1 METQDLT
8 VRYHREAPLSLLIR
22 LAATTPTECPLTQS
36 IISAVVHFD
45 ICKDVVILAF
55 VGCLIWR
62 VAMRQSGGESWVKIF
77 IFFSLHQQENIRG
90 VTCVHCT
97 AIVD

>member
-22 LAATTPTECPLTQS
+22 LAATSPTECPLTKS

-45 ICKDVVILAF
+45 ICKDVIILDF
-55 VGCLIWR
+55 VGCFIWR
-62 VAMRQSGGESWVKIF
+62 VSMRQTGSESGVKI
-77 IFFSLHQQENIRG
+77 IFRGLLQQENIGG

-97 AIVD
+97 AIVN